1 MLGAVSELGGRWVRR
16 GVLELCVALV
26 LVAGVAPVGS
36 VNVSAAGAVRPAVPG
51 KPTVTVTDGSLLVS
65 WAAPTSGVPIADYVV
80 QRATSSSGPY
90 SQVTEGSCATH
101 PLTVTACTVTGSTV
115 GTGYYFKVAV
125 SSVGGA
131 SRASAKVTAA
141 ALPGAVVGLTCSLVS
156 ARGVAKVLWG
166 AAARNGARIIRYEQS
181 FKRGSQ
187 DWGAWVSNRT
197 SVRLSL
203 TGLTS
208 DVGFNVRV
216 RAVNAMG
223 TGPTNSCFTGD
234 YAATATVNVAS
245 NPYGA
250 AFDGTSI
257 WVTSS
262 TGSGSV
268 SKINT
273 TTNTVTATVTVGV
286 SPVGVAFD
294 GTSIWV
300 ANRESGTVSKINT
313 TTNTLT
319 ATVTVGVDPVGVAF
333 DGTSIWVTNAGS
345 GTVSKINPTTN
356 SVTATV
362 AVGGSPFGVAFDG
375 TSIWVTSST
384 GSGSVS
390 KINTTTNTVTA
401 TVTVGASPQGVAFD
415 GTSIWVANTNSGTVS
430 KINTT
435 TNTVTATVTVGA
447 RPQGVAFDGTS
458 IWVAKLDSFTV
469 SRINPT
475 TDTVTATST
484 VGGPA
489 QVVAFDGTSIWVS
502 QPATSTMLKISI

>member
-273 TTNTVTATVTVGV
+273 TTNTVTATVTVG
-286 SPVGVAFD
+286 
-294 GTSIWV
+294 
-300 ANRESGTVSKINT
+300 
-313 TTNTLT
+313 
-319 ATVTVGVDPVGVAF
+319 
-333 DGTSIWVTNAGS
+333 
-345 GTVSKINPTTN
+345 
-356 SVTATV
+356 
-362 AVGGSPFGVAFDG
+362 
-375 TSIWVTSST
+375 
-384 GSGSVS
+384 
-390 KINTTTNTVTA
+390 
-401 TVTVGASPQGVAFD
+401 
-415 GTSIWVANTNSGTVS
+415 
-430 KINTT
+430 
-435 TNTVTATVTVGA
+435 A